1 MATLT
6 LGSTNSIEER
16 ILFTNKSIDLYKINK
31 ILTSSSV
38 VENEVNIINNN
49 SDELTILISSIDYS
63 PSHITISD
71 ENDTILVLC
80 LP

>member
-1 MATLT
+1 MSTLT
-6 LGSTNSIEER
+6 LGATNSIEER
-16 ILFTNKSIDLYKINK
+16 ILFTNKSIDLYKITK

-49 SDELTILISSIDYS
+49 PNELSTLINSIDYS
-63 PSHITISD
+63 SSDIAIGD